1 MVWLAKGT
9 ENDDKNKKKIRKK
22 GTYATESFN
31 LFNIV
36 GEDSRLGSLVVTVEL
51 WEVVHLD
58 IILDAI
64 S

>member
-1 MVWLAKGT
+1 MDRKRI
-9 ENDDKNKKKIRKK
+9 KKK
-22 GTYATESFN
+22 GTYATESLN

-36 GEDSRLGSLVVTVEL
+36 GEDRRLGSLVVTVEL
-51 WEVVHLD
+51 WEIVHLD

>member
-9 ENDDKNKKKIRKK
+9 ENDDKKKKIRKK